1 MSWSTSDWRIRAE
14 AITTNGWLQVSTRAE
29 ENHCNNVLILSG
41 FDQRNS
47 SCRRCGLE
55 RLTGEN
61 KANTC
66 KQSKQNKQSKQARNH
81 FPPALSYLRKSS
93 ILAFNNNHLTSKKNF
108 LLQPLLLKKTH
119 PRLFNHHLSLW
130 ISRLEAVDALT
141 VSFFAHDLCN
151 SNICS
156 FVTVPYDFGAF
167 ASHRSVVCACLAA
180 CKGVLVV
187 LADRNSVVGFYFTV
201 LYYHCPV
208 AFNGTMCTFD

>member
-1 MSWSTSDWRIRAE
+1 MKTKQTHANRANK
-14 AITTNGWLQVSTRAE
+14 INRA
-29 ENHCNNVLILSG
+29 
-41 FDQRNS
+41 
-47 SCRRCGLE
+47 
-55 RLTGEN
+55 N
-61 KANTC
+61 KPGTI
-66 KQSKQNKQSKQARNH
+66 
-81 FPPALSYLRKSS
+81 FPPHYLICENLQFKFF
-93 ILAFNNNHLTSKKNF
+93 LAFNNNHLTSKKNF